1 MSNSVYQINKGINK
15 PIEFKGLKA
24 QYIWYL
30 GGGLVALLIL
40 FAILYIC
47 GVNVFIC
54 LVLIV
59 LLTTALFLYV
69 YKLSRAY
76 GEYGLMKKMAKK
88 AVPDVIKN
96 YSIVRFK
103 KQLLREKSV

>member
-40 FAILYIC
+40 FAIIYII
-47 GVNVFIC
+47 GINVFIY
-54 LVLIV
+54 LALIV
-59 LLTTALFLYV
+59 SLSTALFMYV

-76 GEYGLMKKMAKK
+76 GEFGLMKKVARK
-88 AVPDVIKN
+88 AVPKVIKS
-96 YSIVRFK
+96 YSIVLFK
-103 KQLLREKSV
+103 KQLLK

>member
-15 PIEFKGLKA
+15 TIELKGLKA

-40 FAILYIC
+40 FAIIYIM

-54 LVLIV
+54 VGIIV
-59 LLTTALFLYV
+59 YL
-69 YKLSRAY
+69 
-76 GEYGLMKKMAKK
+76 
-88 AVPDVIKN
+88 
-96 YSIVRFK
+96 
-103 KQLLREKSV
+103 